1 MGLEAA
7 LSWGILPPDGVQVSW
22 GARVIYTPPTGI
34 DIVHD
39 RQGVQGDGKEL
50 KSLVTWVNSKG
61 LKGLKKLLKTDYLG
75 SDERREVAFREGGY
89 VLKADPKASYGYL
102 YLGAWKE

>member
-1 MGLEAA
+1 MRIRGLRDAAPHGRGAGVGDVPSVPRKEGKEVMGLEAA

-61 LKGLKKLLKTDYLG
+61 LKGL
-75 SDERREVAFREGGY
+75 
-89 VLKADPKASYGYL
+89 
-102 YLGAWKE
+102 